1 MNNKILRESDLQNYS
16 KDQLIATVIDLQNDV
31 LLRNEKIAM
40 LNGRLFGRK
49 TEKFVEIVDDQ
60 IPLGDFNEAEA
71 IADKTPVVET
81 ETITYTRTKR
91 KGKREEDLS
100 GLPSVIETHELTEE
114 QLKAAFGD
122 DEYFRLPDHVY
133 KKLEIVPAKMTV
145 REHHVAVYKCNKTG
159 KIVKADHP
167 FELFDKSVATS
178 SLVSYVLESKYANAL
193 PLYRLEQSFKN
204 KGYDISRQ
212 NMAHWVI
219 KTCEVYLSLL
229 YDRMHEELCRSNYIQ
244 CDETVV
250 KVSKDGRKAGAE
262 SRMWAYRT
270 SELLPR
276 PPIVLFEYQRTRS
289 SEWPKEFLKDFSGYA
304 MCDGF
309 SAYPALERRKSGFR
323 IANCL
328 THARRYFADIQK
340 NLKGYTYG
348 DSSISFEALKRLKK
362 IYEIENTLADLSA
375 EERRDRRQQE
385 IKPLLGAY
393 FAWAKD
399 IYPSVS
405 PQSATGK
412 ALAYSISNEK
422 YLKVFLDDGYVPIDN
437 TATERAIR
445 PFTIGRKNFVLI
457 DTISGAKASAIAYSI
472 VETAKA
478 NNLNVYEYL
487 NYVLSE
493 MPKHMNNSDLSFID
507 DLLPWSATLPES
519 CMSKR

>member
-1 MNNKILRESDLQNYS
+1 MDNKILRESDLQNYT

-31 LLRNEKIAM
+31 LLRNKKIAM

-49 TEKFVEIVDDQ
+49 TEKLVEIVDNQ

-71 IADKTPVVET
+71 IADKAPIAET

-91 KGKREEDLS
+91 KGKREDDLS

-122 DEYFRLPDHVY
+122 DEYVRLPDYIY
-133 KKLEIVPAKMTV
+133 KKLEIIPTKMTV

-159 KIVKADHP
+159 KIVKADRP
-167 FELFDKSVATS
+167 YELFDKSIATP
-178 SLVSYVLESKYANAL
+178 SLVSHILDSKYVNAL
-193 PLYRLEQSFKN
+193 PLYRLEQNFKN
-204 KGYDISRQ
+204 KGYDINRQ

-219 KTCEVYLSLL
+219 KTCEVYLSLI
-229 YDRMHEELCRSNYIQ
+229 YDRMHEELCRSGVIQ
-244 CDETVV
+244 CDETMVM
-250 KVSKDGRKAGAE
+250 VSKDGRKAGAE

-276 PPIVLFEYQRTRS
+276 PPIILFEYQRTRS
-289 SEWPKEFLKDFSGYA
+289 SEWPEEFLKDFSGCV

-309 SAYPALERRKSGFR
+309 GAYPALEKRKSGFR
-323 IANCL
+323 IANCMA
-328 THARRYFADIQK
+328 HARRPFAEIQK
-340 NLKGYTYG
+340 NLKGYAYG
-348 DSSISFEALKRLKK
+348 DSSISLEALNRIKT

-375 EERRDRRQQE
+375 EERRERRQQE
-385 IKPLLGAY
+385 IKPLLEAY

-399 IYPSVS
+399 TYTGVS

-412 ALAYSISNEK
+412 ALAYSISREK
-422 YLKVFLDDGYVPIDN
+422 YLNVFLDDGFVPIDN
-437 TATERAIR
+437 SATERAIR

-493 MPKHMNNSDLSFID
+493 MPKHMNSSDLSFID
-507 DLLPWSATLPES
+507 NLLPWSAALPEP
-519 CMSKR
+519 CKSKK